1 MPASDEPAT
10 ILVVDD
16 EETFMGI
23 VTTLLEQEGHRVV
36 PAPDGDAALAA
47 IDRQSP
53 DLIVLDLELPGMSGL
68 ELLNRL
74 RPRVDVPIIVVS
86 GHDAESER
94 VLAFDLGAD
103 DYVVKPFLVRE
114 FAARVRSSLRRARS
128 TRGAVYRFD
137 TLEIRT
143 GAREVTVDGR
153 PVGLSRRE
161 FDLLA
166 YLAANAGQV
175 IPREQLLRDVWQSSG
190 EWQDTAT
197 VTEHV
202 RRVRL
207 KIEPD
212 PSKPRWIQGVRNV
225 GYRFEPA
232 GAEQVLVD
240 EERGQA

>member
-1 MPASDEPAT
+1 VPATDRPGT

-16 EETFMGI
+16 EETFMLV
-23 VTTLLEQEGHRVV
+23 VTTLLEQDGHRVV
-36 PAPDGDAALAA
+36 PAPDGDTALAA
-47 IDRQSP
+47 IEDHTP

-68 ELLNRL
+68 ELLSRL
-74 RPRVDVPIIVVS
+74 RPRVDVPIVVVS
-86 GHDAESER
+86 GHEAESER

-103 DYVVKPFLVRE
+103 DYVVKPFLSRE
-114 FAARVRSSLRRARS
+114 FAARIRSWLRRSRT

-137 TLEIRT
+137 SLEIRVDS
-143 GAREVTVDGR
+143 REVTVAGR
-153 PVGLSRRE
+153 SVALSRRE

-166 YLAANAGQV
+166 YLAAHAGQV
-175 IPREQLLRDVWQSSG
+175 VPREQLLREVWQSSG

-212 PSKPRWIQGVRNV
+212 PSRPRWIQGVRNV
-225 GYRFEPA
+225 GYRFEPD
-232 GAEQVLVD
+232 G
-240 EERGQA
+240 GPNTP